1 MTRFFLMKK
10 TLFASL
16 AFGAGLISCL
26 LLLPANAVTLP
37 AASISMVSGIPVVDN
52 ASIVVEVYTFTE
64 FLPCRQ
70 VREIGIIVEDVR
82 TNRELT
88 NYRNTYTTPL
98 VGRNLSTTR
107 EFSIAVS
114 NLDSGD
120 YRIRPFATDTCG
132 NMSAPDQAN
141 EILFK
146 VPEIYV
152 LKIIE
157 PTVELDLSTENSL
170 KINLNYDQRA
180 STAKI
185 QAKKFEIV
193 NFFSSSLSPNI
204 FNCSNIRPIQK
215 GVVTVAAN
223 LSYTPNCSFKIEPF
237 QGTYEYVFIPKGLP
251 LGTHDLQVSMQDSI
265 GKETTK
271 LETKIWVPKIATTSI
286 AFTSP
291 STAAT
296 AGNKDFIV
304 NLVADPKS
312 TVSTRELTI
321 QISGAGLNS
330 NLKDSDGN
338 SYLLP
343 NFTGDMVPGIGV
355 STWKVK
361 EGKSFK
367 FLLDTSTWPN
377 GYYTITATNK
387 DSAGTVST
395 AQLPITVQ
403 NEKTIT
409 SIEFP
414 SASSNVISGITD
426 FAVNS
431 VTDPKSST
439 LIKGLS
445 LQIIGVDLNS
455 SFKPIGENPYLV
467 ANFDGKMQMDKGT
480 ITWSSLKGKSFRFS
494 LDTSSWP
501 NGKYVFTAT
510 AKDSTGGISISEKS
524 ISVQNSGPV
533 INSSSIQLPSGDVS
547 DTLRLGFSATNQS
560 KSSSKMQ
567 IVKVLKDGISTTDGL
582 IAEFPNQGLR
592 NGGWVV
598 DGITKFS
605 WRLSFAETNDII
617 YDKQS
622 GFWSV
627 PIADDPETESR
638 IKTNVSFSLVDN
650 YGRVSTANSIA
661 PVLITCVACE
671 TKIIKE
677 LKNIRKFMKFK
688 KASSVTKYNIDSSLS
703 EILGIKQVI
712 RNQITTGESTLSD
725 VNNEFKKFSTGKP
738 WKKIWK
744 GRPYNYKITEK
755 FWEKNCSNA
764 GLKTR
769 GQELISAI
777 KSSLDTSRNSLYS
790 LKNTGA
796 KVDEYLSAVELKSDK
811 AKEVMKALDNI
822 GKSGQVTDLE
832 LRAAEQ
838 LKEEIE
844 GLLKETEKNLEGAKD
859 QKSPSQRYFSDI
871 NQVKSIIESIKQFF
885 ESAISC
891 LGQNDKLFTSS
902 TPINGNATATT
913 NGRSTTI
920 ICVKRTT
927 GREPQ
932 RITGINPRCPTG
944 TVEQRFGN

>member
-1 MTRFFLMKK
+1 MKK

-26 LLLPANAVTLP
+26 LLLPANAATLP
-37 AASISMVSGIPVVDN
+37 AASISMVSGIPVVDD
-52 ASIVVEVYTFTE
+52 ASIVVKVYTFTE

-98 VGRNLSTTR
+98 VGRSLSATR

-114 NLDSGD
+114 NLDSGE
-120 YRIRPFATDTCG
+120 YRIRPLVTDTCG
-132 NMSAPDQAN
+132 NVSTANQAN

-152 LKIIE
+152 LKIIQ
-157 PTVELDLSTENSL
+157 PTLELDLSTENSL
-170 KINLNYDQRA
+170 KLNLDYDQRA

-193 NFFSSSLSPNI
+193 NFFSSSLSPSI

-223 LSYTPNCSFKIEPF
+223 LSYTPNCSFRIDPF

-251 LGTHDLQVSMQDSI
+251 IGTHDLQVSMQDPS
-265 GKETTK
+265 GKESTK
-271 LETKIWVPKIATTSI
+271 VLTKIWVPKIATTSI

-296 AGNKDFIV
+296 AGKKDFAV

-367 FLLDTSTWPN
+367 FSLDTSTWPN

-439 LIKGLS
+439 LIKGFS
-445 LQIIGVDLNS
+445 LQIIGVELNS

-480 ITWSSLKGKSFRFS
+480 ITWSSLKGKSFSFS
-494 LDTSSWP
+494 LDTSNWP

-510 AKDSTGGISISEKS
+510 VKDSTGGISISEKS

-560 KSSSKMQ
+560 RSSSKIQ

-617 YDKQS
+617 YDKQN

-627 PIADDPETESR
+627 PIAEDPETESR

-650 YGRVSTANSIA
+650 YGRVTITNSIA
-661 PVLITCVACE
+661 PTLITCVACE

-677 LKNIRKFMKFK
+677 LKNIRSVNKSK
-688 KASSVTKYNIDSSLS
+688 KLSDSAIEQIRNSLSDSLKLKQEIRNRINSGESTKSDVNKEFSEFSTGRSFPITWKKQTIKQNITQLFWEQNCTNAELKIKGKESIDSATSSKNESFNNFQSLNNQLS
-703 EILGIKQVI
+703 EIDKII
-712 RNQITTGESTLSD
+712 SD
-725 VNNEFKKFSTGKP
+725 IQAYLDEAKAKAS
-738 WKKIWK
+738 
-744 GRPYNYKITEK
+744 
-755 FWEKNCSNA
+755 
-764 GLKTR
+764 GLDS
-769 GQELISAI
+769 IS
-777 KSSLDTSRNSLYS
+777 
-790 LKNTGA
+790 
-796 KVDEYLSAVELKSDK
+796 KSDK
-811 AKEVMKALDNI
+811 
-822 GKSGQVTDLE
+822 VTDS
-832 LRAAEQ
+832 Q
-838 LKEEIE
+838 VS
-844 GLLKETEKNLEGAKD
+844 GAKKIQESVSD
-859 QKSPSQRYFSDI
+859 ISAKSKGRVEDAKRVESNSQTYFSKID
-871 NQVKSIIESIKQFF
+871 QVRPIIEVKDQFF
-885 ESAISC
+885 KSAESC
-891 LGQNDKLFTSS
+891 LGKNERLFTNSG
-902 TPINGNATATT
+902 PIKGDLSAKKNGKLV
-913 NGRSTTI
+913 TI
-920 ICVKRTT
+920 ICVNKKT
-927 GREPQ
+927 GKEPEKVSGKAPKCSNGKIE
-932 RITGINPRCPTG
+932 RK
-944 TVEQRFGN
+944 F

>member
-1 MTRFFLMKK
+1 MKK
-10 TLFASL
+10 TLFAHL
-16 AFGAGLISCL
+16 AFGTGLISCL
-26 LLLPANAVTLP
+26 LLLPANAGTLP

-52 ASIVVEVYTFTE
+52 GSIVVTVATFTDL
-64 FLPCRQ
+64 LPCKQ
-70 VREIGIIVEDVR
+70 VREIGIIVEDVS

-88 NYRNTYTTPL
+88 NYRNTYITPL
-98 VGRNLSTTR
+98 VGRNLRIIR
-107 EFSIAVS
+107 EFSIAIS

-120 YRIRPFATDTCG
+120 YRIRPFVTDTCG
-132 NMSAPDQAN
+132 NVSKADQAN

-146 VPEIYV
+146 VPEIFV
-152 LKIIE
+152 IKITK
-157 PTVELDLSTENSL
+157 PTIELDLSTENSL
-170 KINLNYDQRA
+170 KISVSYDQNVDM
-180 STAKI
+180 AKI
-185 QAKKFEIV
+185 QAKKFEII
-193 NFFSSSLSPNI
+193 NFFSSSLSPSI

-215 GVVTVAAN
+215 GVVTAAAN

-237 QGTYEYVFIPKGLP
+237 QGTYEYVFIPKGLTT
-251 LGTHDLQVSMQDSI
+251 GTHDLQVSMQDPS

-271 LETKIWVPKIATTSI
+271 VVTKIWVPKIATTSI
-286 AFTSP
+286 EFTSP
-291 STAAT
+291 ATAAT
-296 AGNKDFIV
+296 AGKKDFIV

-312 TVSTRELTI
+312 TVSIRELTI
-321 QISGAGLNS
+321 QLGGVGLS
-330 NLKDSDGN
+330 SDLKDSEGN

-361 EGKSFK
+361 DGKSFK
-367 FLLDTSTWPN
+367 FSLDTSTWPN

-387 DSAGTVST
+387 DSAGTVSN
-395 AQLPITVQ
+395 AQIPITVQ

-414 SASSNVISGITD
+414 SASSNVISGISD

-431 VTDPKSST
+431 VTDPKSSI

-480 ITWSSLKGKSFRFS
+480 ITWSSLKGKSFKFS

-501 NGKYVFTAT
+501 NGKYVFTA
-510 AKDSTGGISISEKS
+510 AVKDSTGAISISEKS
-524 ISVQNSGPV
+524 ISVQNSGP
-533 INSSSIQLPSGDVS
+533 IIDNSSIQLPSGDVS
-547 DTLRLGFSATNQS
+547 ESLRVGFSAANQNN
-560 KSSSKMQ
+560 SSSKIQ
-567 IVKVLKDGISTTDGL
+567 IVKVIKNGTPTTDGL

-592 NGGWVV
+592 NGGWMVN
-598 DGITKFS
+598 GLTKFS
-605 WRLSFAETNDII
+605 WRLSFAVIDNII
-617 YDKQS
+617 YDKQD

-627 PIADDPETESR
+627 PIADNPETESQ
-638 IKTNVSFSLVDN
+638 IKTSISFSVEDN
-650 YGRVSTANSIA
+650 FGKTSTANSTP

-677 LKNIRKFMKFK
+677 LKNIRKFMKIK
-688 KASSVTKYNIDSSLS
+688 KASSVTKESIDSSLS
-703 EILGIKQVI
+703 EILGIKQAI

-725 VNNEFKKFSTGKP
+725 VSKEFKKFSTGRT
-738 WKKIWK
+738 WFKKWK
-744 GRPYNYKITEK
+744 GRTIKVIITK
-755 FWEKNCSNA
+755 KYWEQNCSNA
-764 GLKTR
+764 GLKST
-769 GQELISAI
+769 GQELFNAAN
-777 KSSLDTSRNSLYS
+777 SSLDKSRNSLYS
-790 LKNTGA
+790 LKNTGV
-796 KVDEYLSAVELKSDK
+796 KVDEYLSAVELKTEK

-844 GLLKETEKNLEGAKD
+844 GLLKESEKNLEDAKT
-859 QKSPSQRYFSDI
+859 QKSSSQTYFSDI
-871 NQVKSIIESIKQFF
+871 NQIKSIIESKDKFF
-885 ESAISC
+885 KSAESC
-891 LGQNDKLFTSS
+891 LGKNEQLFKSFA
-902 TPINGNATATT
+902 PVNGNATATT

-920 ICVKRTT
+920 ICVNRTT